1 LIGLIKGT
9 LHTEAVGYWAL
20 AKANA
25 VELSEPVAMKANFEF
40 FIEVNYFLNIQN
52 YSIDFLQYKAPK
64 EIFKIRRSHIH
75 FRLQEAFAKDQEVYS
90 LQEDKKKK
98 KKKNKKV
105 NI

>member
-1 LIGLIKGT
+1 MRGDNLKNTNKKVLRLILK
-9 LHTEAVGYWAL
+9 
-20 AKANA
+20 
-25 VELSEPVAMKANFEF
+25 F
-40 FIEVNYFLNIQN
+40 FIEVNYFLNLQN

-98 KKKNKKV
+98 KKNKKKKV